1 MQGKKKKK
9 DRKTIFKVLN
19 LKQIN
24 EGGKKAQNRQDKQKN
39 LYNIL
44 ESKLHILAITLDGNG
59 LNSPIKRLKG
69 CHMEFK
75 DKIATYERHI

>member
-1 MQGKKKKK
+1 MK
-9 DRKTIFKVLN
+9 
-19 LKQIN
+19 
-24 EGGKKAQNRQDKQKN
+24 GGKKAQNRQDKQKN